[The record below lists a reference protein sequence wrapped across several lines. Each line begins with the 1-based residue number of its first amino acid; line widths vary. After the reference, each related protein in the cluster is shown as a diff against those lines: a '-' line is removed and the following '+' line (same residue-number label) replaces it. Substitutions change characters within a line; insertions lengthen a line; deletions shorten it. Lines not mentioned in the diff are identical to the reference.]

1 MMCPGRVGLHV
12 FLWTDALKT
21 STLKSAYRAG
31 IRQDFYSKNI
41 LSYERIFI
49 VITTG
54 FSYACSFDG
63 FPGEIDLVYFF

>member
-41 LSYERIFI
+41 LS
-49 VITTG
+49 
-54 FSYACSFDG
+54 
-63 FPGEIDLVYFF
+63 FPYPQSALNLVLKVKQPSIQPSTRL